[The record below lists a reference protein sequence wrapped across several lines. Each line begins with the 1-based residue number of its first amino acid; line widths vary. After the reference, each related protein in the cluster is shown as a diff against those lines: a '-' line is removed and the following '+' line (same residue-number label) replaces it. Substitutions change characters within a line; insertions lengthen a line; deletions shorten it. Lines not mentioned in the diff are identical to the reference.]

1 MIQQKEPMLK
11 KNISV
16 GEVLGMAIAL
26 LGAGIIF
33 YTTVQVRL
41 SALELRMERSE
52 QSNSEYRKNQEVFQ
66 MRLEGKIDG
75 INEKI
80 NGLQIEVTKKKDR

>member
-1 MIQQKEPMLK
+1 MSQGKEPMLK

-16 GEVLGMAIAL
+16 GEVLSMAIAL

>member
-1 MIQQKEPMLK
+1 
-11 KNISV
+11 
-16 GEVLGMAIAL
+16 MAIAL

-52 QSNSEYRKNQEVFQ
+52 QLNSEYRKNQEVFQ

-80 NGLQIEVTKKKDR
+80 NSVQIEVTKKKDR

>member
-1 MIQQKEPMLK
+1 MEQRKEPFMK
-11 KNISV
+11 KSISV
-16 GEVLGMAIAL
+16 GEVLSLAIAL

-41 SALELRMERSE
+41 SALELRMQRTEE
-52 QSNSEYRKNQEVFQ
+52 SNQEYRKNQEVFQ